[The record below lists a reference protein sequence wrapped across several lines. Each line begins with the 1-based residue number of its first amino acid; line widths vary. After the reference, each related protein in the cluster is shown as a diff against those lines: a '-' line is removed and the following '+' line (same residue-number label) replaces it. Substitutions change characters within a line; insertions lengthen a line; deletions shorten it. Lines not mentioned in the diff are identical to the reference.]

1 MSIQRITF
9 QQQSAQVGIRGNT
22 PARLQI
28 SSPRENI
35 TIQNG
40 SAQFEVSTQMPRFR
54 GNRRQVNNESGLMDP
69 LTFAKQFRDKGNR
82 GAMQATANY
91 ARDGDFI
98 ANPKIPGDKSIPMMA
113 GNKMKRVIG
122 PKDKNIGLMPSSIP
136 SLNWDKGHIEINASR
151 QNVSVNWNG
160 RNTAQ
165 VSADINFPVEVS
177 LSRRASFRVTGSE
190 QNVIKSTYAN
200 FTGRAVTKQTYGT
213 YIDRMI

>member
-1 MSIQRITF
+1 MSIQRLTF
-9 QQQSAQVGIRGNT
+9 QYQNAQVGIRGNT

-40 SAQFEVSTQMPRFR
+40 SAALQISTQIPRFR

-98 ANPKIPGDKSIPMMA
+98 ANPKIPGDKSIPIMA

-136 SLNWDKGHIEINASR
+136 SLEWDRGHIQVDATR

-165 VSADINFPVEVS
+165 VSANINFPVDVY
-177 LSRRASFRVTGSE
+177 LSRQPYFNVTGTE
-190 QNVIKSTYAN
+190 PNVTKSTY
-200 FTGRAVTKQTYGT
+200 GRF
-213 YIDRMI
+213 IDRTV